1 MAHEGI
7 TVVDSRSGKK
17 VHFPILEGTL
27 GEATIDINRLKS
39 ELGYW
44 SYDLGFVSTAS
55 CTSAITFIDGDE
67 GILLYRGY
75 PIEQLA
81 QRSSF
86 LEVAYLLMWGELPT
100 ATQLSEFRA

>member
-7 TVVDSRSGKK
+7 SVIDSRSGKK

-86 LEVAYLLMWGELPT
+86 L
-100 ATQLSEFRA
+100 